1 LEEFFVMADQ
11 VSLAAHARVGSG
23 KGEARA
29 LRRQGRV
36 PAIAYGV
43 GLDPTPVSVDAR
55 ELYHALH
62 TDAGENAIIELAV
75 DGDRHLTIAREL
87 QRHPVRRDV
96 LHVDFVAV
104 SRTTKVAVEVPIVL
118 VGEAA
123 GASEGGIVEQTQF
136 ALNIEVLPMEV
147 PPHLDLDVSELGIG
161 DVRRVADIPV
171 PSGVTVLDDPEA
183 AVVTV
188 VVPHLDVPEQAP
200 TEAEPAAEA
209 EAEGATGEE
218 AEQPAVSEE

>member
-1 LEEFFVMADQ
+1 MAEQ
-11 VSLAAHARVGSG
+11 VSLTAHPRVGGG

-43 GLDPTPVSVDAR
+43 GLEPTPLSVDAR

-104 SRTTKVAVEVPIVL
+104 SRTTKVNVEVPIVL

-123 GASEGGIVEQTQF
+123 GAAEGGVVEQTQF
-136 ALNIEVLPMEV
+136 SLNIEVLPMEV
-147 PPHLDLDVSELGIG
+147 PPHLDLDISELGVG
-161 DVRRVADIPV
+161 EVRRVADVPV

-188 VVPHLDVPEQAP
+188 VVPHLDIPVEA
-200 TEAEPAAEA
+200 TEEAEAAAEA
-209 EAEGATGEE
+209 EAEGATAQE
-218 AEQPAVSEE
+218 AEQPAVAPE